1 MMDSTNSGARGL
13 RLIRNDGDL
22 DSADRV
28 YKGGLADV
36 GPANKGHKSAT
47 HSYRV
52 VTNTT
57 CGAKKNLNDKIL
69 STMDRRSPN
78 LISLPDTL

>member
-1 MMDSTNSGARGL
+1 MDSANSGTCSL
-13 RLIRNDGDL
+13 RLVRNDGDL

-28 YKGGLADV
+28 YERRLANV

-52 VTNTT
+52 VTNATQ
-57 CGAKKNLNDKIL
+57 GAKKNLNDKIL
-69 STMDRRSPN
+69 LAMHQRSPH
-78 LISLPDTL
+78 LITRPDTL